1 MTRPLALAGSLFA
14 LLALH
19 PGSSLAAPHFN
30 PSGRWN
36 IRFEDLCSGMSQV
49 RTSAEAIQSDRPF
62 QCSSYL
68 EKDKPPLHADI
79 DVQFDA
85 KTNSVTLVG
94 GPSQLPRTIQLGQD
108 GSGISN
114 VKLFPKTVA
123 QSKGCDLDTYF
134 LEGVRF
140 VNSNKLE
147 YSYIT
152 VNEFIPHQN
161 AHEGCKAYLSELKT
175 AVQRRTATGFLLAM
189 RDTNAIQVKSM
200 QDLTSINLIA
210 SFSGSRKI
218 G

>member
-1 MTRPLALAGSLFA
+1 MTRPLALTGVLFIAFNA
-14 LLALH
+14 L
-19 PGSSLAAPHFN
+19 SQAPHFD
-30 PSGRWN
+30 PSGHWS

-49 RTSAEAIQSDRPF
+49 RTSSEAIQSDKPF

-68 EKDKPPLHADI
+68 EKDKPPLQAEI
-79 DVQFDA
+79 DVRYDA

-94 GPSQLPRTIQLGQD
+94 GPSQLPRRIPLDED
-108 GSGISN
+108 GTGVSH

-134 LEGVRF
+134 LEGIRF

-147 YSYIT
+147 YRYIT
-152 VNEFIPHQN
+152 VNEFIPHQD
-161 AHEGCKAYLSELKT
+161 HPDGCKAYLSELKT

-200 QDLTSINLIA
+200 PDLASIDLIS